1 MTALTALFVAGFITV
16 WVAMGTLAILVVLGA
31 GAIARRRGGG
41 DIEALIEATRETIPD
56 HVPDA
61 WTKELS

>member
-1 MTALTALFVAGFITV
+1 VTALFVAGFITL
-16 WVAMGTLAILVVLGA
+16 WVAMGTLGVLIVLGA
-31 GAIARRRGGG
+31 GAIARRCGENDS